1 MPDYKINNKAG
12 VPANAAMR
20 ATASS
25 VATGE
30 VFASTEFPAGDYELT
45 WTAAS
50 AENTFVSLV
59 TLDKTSAT
67 NTVTLPIEVV

>member
-1 MPDYKINNKAG
+1 MADYKVNNKAG

-25 VATGE
+25 VASGE
-30 VFASTEFPAGDYELT
+30 VFASAEFSVGDWELT

-59 TLDKTSAT
+59 TLDKTGAT
-67 NTVTLPIEVV
+67 NTVTMPIEVV